1 MKKGQELEIDIVG
14 IEFPNKPYGIFED
27 RKIYPQGNF
36 LIGSRIKGII
46 SKIRN
51 KKAEMKRIETIKK
64 APNEIEPFCP
74 HFNLCGGCTFQNM
87 NYSEQVKLKSE
98 LVYNILSRATGDV
111 FIYENTVRSP
121 KEFEYRNK
129 MEFSFGNEVIDGPL
143 TLGMHKKGSFHDVIT
158 VEECKLMDSDFR
170 LILKTTIDYFSSGN
184 VSDEVT
190 FYHRLRHEGYLR
202 NMVIRKGE
210 KTGEISV
217 NLVTTSQKDFDLFVW
232 KEKLLSLSLKN
243 KITGIIHTINDN
255 LSDSVQSGEEIVL
268 YGHRDVNEKI
278 YDLNFKISPYSFFQT
293 NSEGVELLYGKILEY
308 IEDIQRK
315 DKIEKN
321 EGIIFD
327 LFSGTG
333 TIGQIVS
340 KKAKYVYGIE
350 LVEEAVKKANETAK
364 LNNIDNVEFVAGDV
378 FEKLEMFEEKNINPD
393 IIILDPPR
401 PGVGEKTLSRLL
413 KYNVK
418 NIIYVSCNP
427 KTLAIYFEIFKQNNY
442 RLIKASLVDMFPQTP
457 HVETVVLM
465 SRVEK

>member
-1 MKKGQELEIDIVG
+1 
-14 IEFPNKPYGIFED
+14 
-27 RKIYPQGNF
+27 
-36 LIGSRIKGII
+36 
-46 SKIRN
+46 
-51 KKAEMKRIETIKK
+51 MKRIETIKK

-190 FYHRLRHEGYLR
+190 FYQRLRHEGYLR

-232 KEKLLSLSLKN
+232 KAKLLSLSL
-243 KITGIIHTINDN
+243 
-255 LSDSVQSGEEIVL
+255 
-268 YGHRDVNEKI
+268 
-278 YDLNFKISPYSFFQT
+278 
-293 NSEGVELLYGKILEY
+293 
-308 IEDIQRK
+308 
-315 DKIEKN
+315 
-321 EGIIFD
+321 
-327 LFSGTG
+327 
-333 TIGQIVS
+333 
-340 KKAKYVYGIE
+340 
-350 LVEEAVKKANETAK
+350 
-364 LNNIDNVEFVAGDV
+364 
-378 FEKLEMFEEKNINPD
+378 
-393 IIILDPPR
+393 
-401 PGVGEKTLSRLL
+401 
-413 KYNVK
+413 
-418 NIIYVSCNP
+418 
-427 KTLAIYFEIFKQNNY
+427 
-442 RLIKASLVDMFPQTP
+442 
-457 HVETVVLM
+457 
-465 SRVEK
+465 